1 MRITPTIDVEPLPQD
16 RMLAFH
22 TEIGTATYGERT
34 FEVTRSLTGL
44 HFALLEKG
52 GPTYTVDLNP
62 VLETALESIVGDTPD
77 EPRHGSIVLIHGAT
91 GTAFQR
97 YFRDGLW
104 HADGHEPKTWEALTQ
119 DWSARRVQVV
129 YVAPE
134 VTE

>member
-1 MRITPTIDVEPLPQD
+1 MRTTVTIDVEPLPQD

-22 TEIGTATYGERT
+22 TEIGKATYGERE

-52 GPTYTVDLNP
+52 GQTYTVDLNP
-62 VLETALESIVGDTPD
+62 VLETALREIVGDAPD
-77 EPRHGSIVLIHGAT
+77 EPPYGSIALLHGTT
-91 GTAFQR
+91 GTAYQR

-104 HADGHEPKTWEALTQ
+104 HADGMEPLTWVDLTGKGV
-119 DWSARRVQVV
+119 RMQVV

-134 VTE
+134 DVTK